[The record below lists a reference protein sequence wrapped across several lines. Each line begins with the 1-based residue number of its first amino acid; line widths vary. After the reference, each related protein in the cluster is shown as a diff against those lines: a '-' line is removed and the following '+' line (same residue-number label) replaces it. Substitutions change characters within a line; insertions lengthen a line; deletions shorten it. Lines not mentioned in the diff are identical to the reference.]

1 MINCSHIF
9 HEFAYS
15 DFTLIAEIGKAN
27 PPCFD
32 NLLNIHMNRII
43 DREGRRN
50 LAQLVV
56 FAYIISNNSQYK
68 FEKKGAYHMAVFGI
82 CQFFGRYFGSLN
94 KKWSVFGIFVI
105 KR

>member
-1 MINCSHIF
+1 MKLTKTEFSLILDVGDQLLAY
-9 HEFAYS
+9 FAYS

-56 FAYIISNNSQYK
+56 FAYIISNNSQ
-68 FEKKGAYHMAVFGI
+68 
-82 CQFFGRYFGSLN
+82 
-94 KKWSVFGIFVI
+94 
-105 KR
+105 